1 MKYGIEHKVHMSED
15 RTIIK
20 KFDQA
25 DAAMD
30 YMYNM
35 LQQDEYKGKDG
46 EYRVVDLYN
55 KPLEE

>member
-1 MKYGIEHKVHMSED
+1 MSED

-20 KFDQA
+20 KFNIA
-25 DAAMD
+25 EEAMD